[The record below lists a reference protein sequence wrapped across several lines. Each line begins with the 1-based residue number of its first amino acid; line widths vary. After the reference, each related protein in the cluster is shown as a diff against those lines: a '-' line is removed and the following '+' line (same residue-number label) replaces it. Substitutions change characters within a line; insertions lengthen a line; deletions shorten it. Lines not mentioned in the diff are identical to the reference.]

1 MVATLPPP
9 YFHQPTQ
16 HLRSISMRNLMTK
29 MRTVMVITR
38 IVVMAMTQLRKYNYQ
53 RNTNQTQ
60 SQYKVMK
67 MTAIISESYLNRKK
81 TQHENTMVATQPEPR
96 NK

>member
-16 HLRSISMRNLMTK
+16 QLRSISMRNLMTK
-29 MRTVMVITR
+29 MSTVMVMTR
-38 IVVMAMTQLRKYNYQ
+38 IVVMAMKQLRKYNYQ
-53 RNTNQTQ
+53 RNTHQTQ

-67 MTAIISESYLNRKK
+67 RTEITREY
-81 TQHENTMVATQPEPR
+81 
-96 NK
+96 